1 MKINIKHPTLT
12 YNKKNSTF
20 TTSGKLILFATS
32 HTIVNTKTKNEV
44 KFDFTHSTG
53 SEWDSDTHWI
63 YKSKCGYTLRIK
75 NDDVTP
81 QHAENYLQ
89 AKLNNK

>member
-1 MKINIKHPTLT
+1 MKINIKHPTLEYDKGT
-12 YNKKNSTF
+12 KTF

-44 KFDFTHSTG
+44 KFDFVESTG
-53 SEWDSDTHWI
+53 SEWDPKTLWI
-63 YKSKCGYTLRIK
+63 YKSDCGYTLRIK

-89 AKLNNK
+89 AKLR